1 MRIGKK
7 YIRIFGWLMV
17 FLLMFFVYENQ
28 SNVFSDV
35 QGNTIND
42 KPCIAIVIDD
52 FGYSHDHIVEGF
64 LSFDVPLNY
73 AVIPGHNYS
82 RQFAKEAHAKGF
94 EILVHMPMESHGNTI
109 AKEPKEL
116 QSSMT
121 PFEMENEILSAF
133 YNLPEAVGMNN
144 HQGSKLTEMEWAMN
158 QIGQTLKRKNKYFLD
173 SRTSPNSVA
182 ESVMK
187 KLNVRTGKRHL
198 FLDNEQNEKYVI
210 KKIDEL
216 MEIAES
222 NGSAIGIG
230 HVKDITLG
238 VLKSKL
244 PEVIQNGFRLCF
256 VSEILN

>member
-7 YIRIFGWLMV
+7 HNRIFGLLIVFFLMIY
-17 FLLMFFVYENQ
+17 FFVNHL
-28 SNVFSDV
+28 NDASDIQYKTV
-35 QGNTIND
+35 ND

-52 FGYSHDHIVEGF
+52 FGYSHDHVVDGF
-64 LSFDVPLNY
+64 LSFDVPLSY

-94 EILVHMPMESHGNTI
+94 EILVHMPMESHSNTN

-116 QSSMT
+116 HSTMT

-133 YNLPEAVGMNN
+133 FSLPEAVGMNN
-144 HQGSKLTEMEWAMN
+144 HQGSKLTEMEWVMN

-210 KKIDEL
+210 QKIDEL

-256 VSEILN
+256 VSEILH